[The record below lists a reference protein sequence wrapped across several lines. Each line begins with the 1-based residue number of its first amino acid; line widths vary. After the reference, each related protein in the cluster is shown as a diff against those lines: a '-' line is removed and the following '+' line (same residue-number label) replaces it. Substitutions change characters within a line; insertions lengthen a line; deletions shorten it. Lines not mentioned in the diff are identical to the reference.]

1 MRSLWLPDGSP
12 RWCPGDTST
21 QIKALKAVESTRDQT
36 SRFVAVCEWEKVAIQ
51 NLEFSLVMA
60 RDLAASEI
68 EPCQQ
73 SSVKDFLTQ
82 IDAVEAWWRVSI
94 SQQAKGLLSVF

>member
-1 MRSLWLPDGSP
+1 
-12 RWCPGDTST
+12 
-21 QIKALKAVESTRDQT
+21 
-36 SRFVAVCEWEKVAIQ
+36 
-51 NLEFSLVMA
+51 MA